1 VSTLSH
7 AIPIKVGID
16 THAEVDLVDI
26 KLVRQL
32 GLKPCRNRNLPIL
45 RAINQQNL
53 HTYGAYNL
61 RLELT
66 DAYGIRR
73 TTLRPYLAIDRDPN
87 DSQVLLGMTALN
99 ELKVFIDCENSQ
111 WQYKLEKSDIRL
123 ESYQRFQKRAKNA
136 IVYALVD
143 INHLIPSSIGS
154 LIDKLPSSLKRY
166 TDVFSTSN
174 ARKLAP
180 HRDIDMAIELQPGKE
195 PPYGPIYPLSPRE
208 LAALKE
214 YLEENLEKGFIRES
228 KSPAGAPILFTP
240 KKDGGLRLC
249 VDYRGI
255 NAITIKNRYPLPLVT
270 EIMDRVTGANY
281 FSKIDLKDA
290 YHRIRIKAGDE
301 WKTAFRTRY
310 GHYEF
315 LVVPMGLTN
324 SPATFQAYINK
335 ALRGLVDDFC
345 IVYLDDIL
353 VFSKTR
359 EEHDQHLQRV
369 CERLRDAE
377 LYAKLSK
384 CQFYQTEIE
393 FLGFI
398 IGTQG
403 IRMDPKRV
411 ETIREWEGHPPK
423 SYRDLQ
429 VLLGFCNFYR
439 RFIRNYSSIA
449 RPLTSLLKGSQN
461 GRKTGNFSKEWGKL
475 QQQAF
480 LELLGTFQKAPLLRH
495 YDPELPIRLEA
506 DASDAALGGILSQ
519 LQKDTNKWHPIAF
532 FSKQFKGAEI
542 HYSTPNKELMA
553 IVECFKH

>member
-1 VSTLSH
+1 
-7 AIPIKVGID
+7 
-16 THAEVDLVDI
+16 
-26 KLVRQL
+26 
-32 GLKPCRNRNLPIL
+32 
-45 RAINQQNL
+45 
-53 HTYGAYNL
+53 
-61 RLELT
+61 
-66 DAYGIRR
+66 
-73 TTLRPYLAIDRDPN
+73 
-87 DSQVLLGMTALN
+87 MTALN
-99 ELKVFIDCENSQ
+99 ELKVFIDCEKSQ

-123 ESYQRFQKRAKNA
+123 ESYQRFRKRAKNA
-136 IVYALVD
+136 IIYALVD
-143 INHLIPSSIGS
+143 VNHLIPSDISSAIN
-154 LIDKLPSSLKRY
+154 KLPDSLRKNY
-166 TDVFSTSN
+166 PDVFLTQN
-174 ARKLAP
+174 AEKLAP
-180 HRDIDMAIELQPGKE
+180 HRDIDLAIELQPGKE

-208 LAALKE
+208 LETLRE
-214 YLEENLEKGFIRES
+214 WLEDSLRKGFIRES
-228 KSPAGAPILFTP
+228 KSPAGAPILFAP
-240 KKDGGLRLC
+240 KKDGGLRMC
-249 VDYRGI
+249 TDYRGL
-255 NAITIKNRYPLPLVT
+255 NAITIKNRYPLPLIT
-270 EIMDRVTGANY
+270 EIMDRVTGATC
-281 FSKIDLKDA
+281 FSKVDLKDA

-315 LVVPMGLTN
+315 LVVPFGLTN
-324 SPATFQAYINK
+324 APATFQAYINK

-353 VFSKTR
+353 VFSKTK

-377 LYAKLSK
+377 LYAKPSK

-403 IRMDPKRV
+403 IRMDPRRV
-411 ETIREWEGHPPK
+411 QTIKEWENHPPK

-449 RPLTSLLKGSQN
+449 KPLTSLLKGSQN

-495 YDPELPIRLEA
+495 YDPKLPIRLEA
-506 DASDAALGGILSQ
+506 DASDAALGGVLSQ

-532 FSKQFKGAEI
+532 FSKQFKGVEVN
-542 HYSTPNKELMA
+542 YTTPNKELMA